1 MGGFKLITALVVV
14 LGVLLG
20 FFGFIYFTKNATAAC
35 PSGERVALKKPYAL
49 NSGYA
54 YAANLLEFQQISDA
68 MGLPTR
74 SRVVL
79 CEDGR
84 VLGPAHS
91 QRCYQLKSPYP
102 RSAPY
107 GLHTRQLYSLEP

>member
-1 MGGFKLITALVVV
+1 VGGFKLITALVVL

-20 FFGFIYFTKNATAAC
+20 FFGFIYFTKNATAPC
-35 PSGERVALKKPYAL
+35 PSGQRVALKKPYAL

-54 YAANLLEFQQISDA
+54 YTANLLEFQQISDS

-79 CEDGR
+79 CEDGW

-91 QRCYQLKSPYP
+91 QHDEIRKLGRVLIKASD
-102 RSAPY
+102 
-107 GLHTRQLYSLEP
+107 